1 MNKLYKLISV
11 LLISLTALCAVTM
24 TASAA
29 AHSTAKEG
37 VVYIESTFVPNP
49 ETNDYV
55 IFEGLKRVPGVT
67 EPLPLGVGGSGYYMT
82 YQPVNCRASGFA
94 IGEEGQPVSYIV
106 TNAHVVVDEYAR
118 YMSLDSTAAKTE
130 VNSRRADEVRV
141 YFSYGANDFMR
152 AQIYYVNE
160 KKDICV
166 LKLPEPTEKRK
177 PLVLCKSDNVDMDD
191 DFAALGYPFDS
202 DLFMDNTG
210 LAYNIDDITMT
221 RGAIS
226 RKSTDQNGVQVYLID
241 VDIRS
246 GNSGGPLVNSKGEVV
261 GINTYGVL
269 DSNYAVSIDELL
281 AAINR
286 DVVPYTLSNELAAT
300 TVTEKETE
308 EETEKETVTTTE
320 QTTTTVR
327 NDEQVTTSAAAAEP
341 AQSTSAPANGVNTV
355 LIVAVIALGVLCIVV
370 IVILIL
376 NGKKSRTAAP
386 APAVQTSVDNTISKT
401 AVITGVKGIMAG
413 RSFNISGSAVIGR
426 NPERCTI
433 CFPINSQGISGV
445 HCEIRQNGAGYEIID
460 RGSSCGTFLGSG
472 QKLVPDVPSALP
484 SGMYFYLGSAE
495 QLFQINY

>member
-11 LLISLTALCAVTM
+11 LLISLMALCSMTM

-37 VVYIESTFVPNP
+37 VVFITSTFTPN
-49 ETNDYV
+49 EKKGDYAV
-55 IFEGLKRVPGVT
+55 FR
-67 EPLPLGVGGSGYYMT
+67 GSQGYYLT
-82 YQPVNCRASGFA
+82 YNETTFRASGFA
-94 IGEEGQPVSYIV
+94 IGEQGKPVSYIV
-106 TNAHVVVDEYAR
+106 TNAHVVVDSYAE
-118 YMSLDSTAAKTE
+118 YMSTNPTDAKYD

-191 DFAALGYPFDS
+191 DFAALGFPGDS
-202 DLFMDNTG
+202 DLLMDNTSLSYG
-210 LAYNIDDITMT
+210 IEDITMT
-221 RGAIS
+221 KGAIS
-226 RKSTDQNGVQVYLID
+226 RKSTDENGVQVYLID
-241 VDIRS
+241 VDIRG
-246 GNSGGPLVNSKGEVV
+246 GNSGGPLVNSNGEVV
-261 GINTYGVL
+261 GINTYSVL
-269 DSNYAVSIDELL
+269 DSNYAVAIDELL

-308 EETEKETVTTTE
+308 EETEEETEKETVTTTE

-327 NDEQVTTSAAAAEP
+327 NDEQVTTSAAAAEL

-355 LIVAVIALGVLCIVV
+355 LIIAVIALGVLCIVV

-386 APAVQTSVDNTISKT
+386 APTVQTSVDNTISKT

-445 HCEIRQNGAGYEIID
+445 HCEIRQSGAGYEIID